1 MAVQKSPGETSKWR
15 SGEDRGIDDAAGFVA
30 RCASCRAWRH
40 HSQFASRE
48 TCCHQR
54 HSRAPCLT
62 RITRPKSLQGK
73 RPSKARSA
81 QHARA
86 DAHTASAVAPRVF
99 AVTRRDGHASLIAG
113 CQPQARAA
121 CVQHARAPRQWN
133 PAMTKQVWH
142 LDQNSIAPTP
152 LKQPHASRC
161 VSNGIWPTR

>member
-1 MAVQKSPGETSKWR
+1 MCALVTGVQTCALPIWWR
-15 SGEDRGIDDAAGFVA
+15 SGEDRGIGDTAGSDA
-30 RCASCRAWRH
+30 RCAPCRARRH

-86 DAHTASAVAPRVF
+86 DAHTASTRSEEHTSELQSLMRISYAV
-99 AVTRRDGHASLIAG
+99 L
-113 CQPQARAA
+113 CLKK
-121 CVQHARAPRQWN
+121 
-133 PAMTKQVWH
+133 KQ
-142 LDQNSIAPTP
+142 QKTI
-152 LKQPHASRC
+152 
-161 VSNGIWPTR
+161 

>member
-1 MAVQKSPGETSKWR
+1 VAVQKSPGETSKWR

-73 RPSKARSA
+73 RPS
-81 QHARA
+81 
-86 DAHTASAVAPRVF
+86 
-99 AVTRRDGHASLIAG
+99 
-113 CQPQARAA
+113 
-121 CVQHARAPRQWN
+121 
-133 PAMTKQVWH
+133 
-142 LDQNSIAPTP
+142 
-152 LKQPHASRC
+152 
-161 VSNGIWPTR
+161 